1 MAIIPLKSKAKNPLH
16 IVCCAMFLSGVI
28 EMKLRE
34 LREQKGVT
42 QKEVATAVGC
52 TATVYSRYEREE
64 REPDISTLCSLAD
77 YFEVS
82 IDSLIGYSNKQKSEG

>member
-1 MAIIPLKSKAKNPLH
+1 MAKSKLLT
-16 IVCCAMFLSGVI
+16 ICFVIFLSGVI

-42 QKEVATAVGC
+42 QKEVASAVGC
-52 TATVYSRYEREE
+52 TPTVYSRYERGE

-82 IDSLIGYSNKQKSEG
+82 TDVLIGYIKKSKI

>member
-1 MAIIPLKSKAKNPLH
+1 MRTI
-16 IVCCAMFLSGVI
+16 CFAMFLNGVT

-42 QKEVATAVGC
+42 QKEVAEAIGC
-52 TATVYSRYEREE
+52 TATVYSRYERGE

-82 IDSLIGYSNKQKSEG
+82 TDTLIGYIKKHKI

>member
-1 MAIIPLKSKAKNPLH
+1 
-16 IVCCAMFLSGVI
+16 MFLNGVT

-42 QKEVATAVGC
+42 QKEVADAIGC
-52 TATVYSRYEREE
+52 TATVYSRYERGE
-64 REPDISTLCSLAD
+64 REPDIATICSLAD

-82 IDSLIGYSNKQKSEG
+82 TDALIGYINKNIT

>member
-1 MAIIPLKSKAKNPLH
+1 
-16 IVCCAMFLSGVI
+16 MFLNGVT

-52 TATVYSRYEREE
+52 TPTVYSRYERGE

-82 IDSLIGYSNKQKSEG
+82 TDILIGYIKKHKI